1 MNSSATEYKIVDE
14 SILESNIPNFLTSDD
29 IFGKPIP
36 QDAYLGLPHS
46 ILRFSDPYDYKQEED
61 GTYVF
66 EMDLYYFDSSSLG
79 NYLVEGINH
88 ICAGGGYDSVYRGRC
103 VWELYGLPNM
113 GNTLTS
119 YFISYSYTKLYKI
132 TIENR
137 GEKKG
142 NTQYCIKVIRTGVE
156 NDEFN
161 MYKYIRRHL
170 FREQR

>member
-14 SILESNIPNFLTSDD
+14 SILESNTPNFLTSDD
-29 IFGKPIP
+29 IFGRPIP

-46 ILRFSDPYDYKQEED
+46 RLRFSDPYDYKQEED

-79 NYLVEGINH
+79 NYLLEGINN
-88 ICAGGGYDSVYRGRC
+88 ICSEGGYDRVYCGRC

-119 YFISYSYTKLYKI
+119 HFISYSYTKLYKI
-132 TIENR
+132 TIEKL

-142 NTQYCIKVIRTGVE
+142 HTKYCIKVIRTGVE
-156 NDEFN
+156 KDEFN
-161 MYKYIRRHL
+161 MYEYIRRH
-170 FREQR
+170 FRR